1 VVRYKRDYYFYI
13 MNQTFPTIEKLKSK
27 KLLDELFTSG
37 KKLNEYP
44 IKLVYKQ
51 LDFEDDV
58 LIKAGVSVPK
68 RNFKKAVDRNR
79 IKRLLREGYRLNK
92 HILHDELNQKYVC
105 MFLYLSKDMPTF
117 EEINIKMECL
127 LKKLAKKENS

>member
-1 VVRYKRDYYFYI
+1 
-13 MNQTFPTIEKLKSK
+13 MNRTLPTIEKLKSK

-44 IKLVYKQ
+44 IKLVYKK

-58 LIKAGVSVPK
+58 LIKTGVSVPK
-68 RNFKKAVDRNR
+68 RNFKRAVDRNR

-92 HILHDELNQKYVC
+92 HIIHNEIKEKYVC
-105 MFLYLSKDMPTF
+105 MFLYLGKEMPNC
-117 EEINIKMECL
+117 EVLNDKMIKLLNKLVEKEI
-127 LKKLAKKENS
+127 S

>member
-1 VVRYKRDYYFYI
+1 
-13 MNQTFPTIEKLKSK
+13 MNQTFPKTEKLKSK

-51 LDFEDDV
+51 LNFEDDV

-79 IKRLLREGYRLNK
+79 IKRLLREAYRLNK
-92 HILHDELNQKYVC
+92 HIIHSELKEKYVC
-105 MFLYLSKDMPTF
+105 MFLYLGKEMPTF
-117 EEINIKMECL
+117 EMLDTKAIKL
-127 LKKLAKKENS
+127 LNKLVNKENS

>member
-1 VVRYKRDYYFYI
+1 VD
-13 MNQTFPTIEKLKSK
+13 QTFPTIEKLKSK

-51 LDFEDDV
+51 LNFEDDILV
-58 LIKAGVSVPK
+58 KTGVSVPK
-68 RNFKKAVDRNR
+68 RNFKKAVDRNK

-92 HILHDELNQKYVC
+92 HIIHKSLEQKYVC
-105 MFLYLSKDMPTF
+105 MFLYLGKEMPDFESINSKM
-117 EEINIKMECL
+117 ISL
-127 LKKLAKKENS
+127 LNKLAKKENS

>member
-1 VVRYKRDYYFYI
+1 
-13 MNQTFPTIEKLKSK
+13 MNQKFPSTEKLKSK

-44 IKLVYKQ
+44 IKLVYKK

-58 LIKAGVSVPK
+58 IIKTGVSAPK

-92 HILHDELNQKYVC
+92 HIICNEFDEKYVC
-105 MFLYLSKDMPTF
+105 MFLYLGKEMPSF
-117 EEINIKMECL
+117 EEINRKMTKL
-127 LKKLAKKENS
+127 LSKLVEKENIGK